1 MCALSLG
8 RASPLTVTLLA
19 WSNIIILLSP
29 CSPRLCQWQHLWVS
43 DLAVLPK
50 HPGEPAGPC
59 WWGGS
64 DQSSAIPIK
73 SCLLPHLSYPSAKG
87 GIKFHFCVLSGK
99 GGNVFQRT
107 KNQRSHL
114 IWGSRIWMWGV
125 YAHVWGMGL
134 IPFPTSQAW
143 SVFVCKTLS
152 QTQTQGCARTAHH
165 QMYGLRQSAP
175 SDNQKASLH
184 ESKQKLFTPTQRSR
198 NMQQHYSVCYEKIF
212 LELSKM

>member
-114 IWGSRIWMWGV
+114 IWGNRIWMWGV

-134 IPFPTSQAW
+134 IPYSNPQSLKCICVQD
-143 SVFVCKTLS
+143 SVPDSDT
-152 QTQTQGCARTAHH
+152 
-165 QMYGLRQSAP
+165 GLCSHCTP
-175 SDNQKASLH
+175 PNVWIKAICTFWQPKSIITW
-184 ESKQKLFTPTQRSR
+184 K
-198 NMQQHYSVCYEKIF
+198 
-212 LELSKM
+212 